1 MGTIAGWFCSRLP
14 IILEGVNSP
23 GWDVVRYAVAALAVT
38 WACSGAESTSPPK
51 TRVSYSEAYGKTD
64 RATNVAAADLVRFA
78 PVPPDR
84 ARETFQIRKGFH
96 LELAA
101 SEPQVVSPVTMAFDE
116 DGRAFV
122 AEMIDYSERRDETP
136 HAGRIRMLEDLD
148 GDGRFDRSTV
158 FADHLPWPTALIC
171 SRGGLYVGASP
182 DIVWLKDTTGDGK
195 ADERRVVVSGFG
207 SGVARLNVQALL
219 NSFNWGLD
227 HRLYGATGPNG
238 GNRVAPAGSEGPGLD
253 LRGLDFSLDPAT
265 ETLRPETG
273 GGQYGLSFDS
283 VGNRFVSS
291 NSDHLQWMAMDWAH
305 ASRNPW
311 VALPS
316 PRVSIAADGPAA
328 EVFRI
333 SPDEPWRIV
342 RTRWRISGVVPGMVE
357 GGGRVS
363 GYFTG
368 ATGATVYRGDAF
380 GPEFVDNV
388 FIGDAGGNLV
398 HRKVLHAD
406 GVGWVARRPADEQD
420 VEFLAS
426 RDTWFRPVHF
436 QNGPDGCLYIV
447 DMYREVIEHPWSI
460 PEAIKQHLDLNSGND
475 RGRIWRVVPEG
486 FRRPVPRR
494 WSQASVRECVAAL
507 ESSNG
512 WVRET
517 VSRLIHERQDRSAVP
532 ELERLLEK
540 STAPLARMHALYSLD
555 GLKALDEV
563 RHLQPVLA
571 DSDERV
577 RRHAVRLAE
586 PRLGRSDLAVLSL
599 LKTLMRLEAD
609 PSPRVRWEL
618 AFTLGAA
625 SGSERNQALVRILL
639 RDGDQSLV
647 QAAVLSGLNS
657 GAGEVFQALT
667 RIPGFSQRPRG
678 GDFLEALARVMGSQ
692 GIRSDGELFL
702 DQMARTEWSDT
713 APRMVRAFLEA
724 SVRSGK
730 SGVAWESDERL
741 QGLFRSA
748 KVRADDE
755 GGPEMERV
763 RAVELLAVGRYA
775 DAAEPLSRR
784 LEASNPPRVRAAAIQ
799 SLGRFNDPGVAGRL
813 LKPWKGYRAED
824 RAAVVALL
832 SSRPERALALL
843 TAVERGEVAPAEIP
857 AATARAL
864 QGHASTAVAKA
875 ALRWLPKE
883 PSSADTVAALQP
895 ALTVSGSKAR
905 GGLIFRERCAACH
918 RAGSEGHAVGPD
930 LVTVRTAGKAKLLTS
945 MAQPHAE
952 VAPQYIAFAVETV
965 DGETHSALIARETP
979 TQVTLRLGGGQELTL
994 ERRAVRSMRS
1004 SGQSLMPEGLLS
1016 GLSLEAVADLL
1027 EFVSTAPAPVSVPSK
1042 P

>member
-1 MGTIAGWFCSRLP
+1 MDAIAGWFCSRLP
-14 IILEGVNSP
+14 SILGGVNSP

-64 RATNVAAADLVRFA
+64 RATNVAAADLARFA

-84 ARETFQIRKGFH
+84 ARETFQIRKGFQ

-182 DIVWLKDTTGDGK
+182 DIVWLKDTTGDGR

-238 GNRVAPAGSEGPGLD
+238 GNRVAPAGSEGHGLD

-486 FRRPVPRR
+486 FQRPAPRR
-494 WSQASVRECVAAL
+494 WSQASVSQCVAAL
-507 ESSNG
+507 ESPNG
-512 WVRET
+512 WIRET
-517 VSRLIHERQDRSAVP
+517 ASRLIHERQDRSAVP
-532 ELERLLEK
+532 ELERLLQQ
-540 STAPLARMHALYSLD
+540 SAVPLARLHALYSLD
-555 GLKALDEV
+555 GLKALEGA
-563 RHLQPVLA
+563 RHLQTALA
-571 DSDERV
+571 DRDERV
-577 RRHAVRLAE
+577 REHAVKWVE
-586 PRLGRSDLAVLSL
+586 PRVAGSDPATKSLQGRLLSL
-599 LKTLMRLEAD
+599 VED
-609 PSPRVRWEL
+609 PSLRVRCQVAL
-618 AFTLGAA
+618 TLGAW
-625 SGSERNQALVRILL
+625 SGTERNKALARLLL
-639 RDGDQSLV
+639 RDGGHPWV
-647 QAAVLSGLNS
+647 QAAVLSGLS
-657 GAGEVFQALT
+657 TGAGEVLAGLAQD
-667 RIPGFSQRPRG
+667 PGFIQRPRSG
-678 GDFLEALARVMGSQ
+678 ELLEAIATVMGSQ
-692 GIRSDGELFL
+692 GLPGDVDLFL
-702 DQMARTEWSDT
+702 DRVGSPEWSAL
-713 APRMVRAFLEA
+713 APRMVRGFLA
-724 SVRSGK
+724 AAARSGK
-730 SGVAWESDERL
+730 SAVSRESEARL
-741 QGLFRSA
+741 QRLFRSA
-748 KVRADDE
+748 IVRAGEE
-755 GGPEMERV
+755 GQLESDRIQ
-763 RAVELLAVGRYA
+763 AVELLAVGRSGEVI
-775 DAAEPLSRR
+775 EPLSR
-784 LEASNPPRVRAAAIQ
+784 LLVTGSPRVRAAALQ
-799 SLGRFNDPGVAGRL
+799 SLGRLNDPAVAERV

-824 RAAVVALL
+824 RAVAVALL
-832 SSRPERALALL
+832 AQRPERAQALL
-843 TAVERGEVAPAEIP
+843 AAVERGEVDPADIP
-857 AATARAL
+857 AATTRSL
-864 QGHASTAVAKA
+864 QSHSSPAVALA

-979 TQVTLRLGGGQELTL
+979 TQVTLRLGGGGELTL

-1027 EFVSTAPAPVSVPSK
+1027 EFVSTAPAPVSVPLK

>member
-1 MGTIAGWFCSRLP
+1 M
-14 IILEGVNSP
+14 ILRVNAPAWIS
-23 GWDVVRYAVAALAVT
+23 WHAVSAAVVAAVACV
-38 WACSGAESTSPPK
+38 GAEPASPPK

-64 RATNVAAADLVRFA
+64 KATRVEAGELERFTPVSADRAAD
-78 PVPPDR
+78 
-84 ARETFQIRKGFH
+84 TFRIRKGFR

-101 SEPQVVSPVTMAFDE
+101 SEPLVASPVTMAFDE

-122 AEMIDYSERRDETP
+122 AEMIDYSERREENP
-136 HAGRIRMLEDLD
+136 HAGRIRMLEDID

-158 FADHLPWPTALIC
+158 FADNLPWPTALIC
-171 SRGGLYVGASP
+171 SKGGLYVGASP
-182 DIVWLKDTTGDGK
+182 DILWLKDTTGDGK

-238 GNRVAPAGSEGPGLD
+238 GQRVAKAGAEGPGLD
-253 LRGLDFSLDPAT
+253 LRGLDFSLDPLT

-273 GGQYGLSFDS
+273 GGQYGLTFDS
-283 VGNRFVSS
+283 VGRRFVCS
-291 NSDHLQWMAMDWAH
+291 NSDHLQWMAFDRVH

-311 VALPS
+311 VSLPS

-380 GPEFVDNV
+380 GPEFADNV

-406 GVGWVARRPADEQD
+406 GAGWVARRAADEQG

-486 FRRPVPRR
+486 FQRPPARR
-494 WSQASVRECVAAL
+494 WSRASLADCIAAL
-507 ESSNG
+507 ESPNG

-517 VSRLIHERQDRSAVP
+517 ASRLIHERQDASVVP
-532 ELERLLEK
+532 GLERMA
-540 STAPLARMHALYSLD
+540 TASKMPLARMHALYSLE
-555 GLKALDEV
+555 GLKALDAQ
-563 RHLQPVLA
+563 RVLA
-571 DSDERV
+571 PALVDPDERV
-577 RRHAVRLAE
+577 REHAVALAE
-586 PRLGRSDLAVLSL
+586 SRVGGSDAGALALRRRLLDRVD
-599 LKTLMRLEAD
+599 D
-609 PSPRVRWEL
+609 PSPRVRHRL
-618 AFTLGAA
+618 AFALGAWSA
-625 SGSERNQALVRILL
+625 SERPAALARLVV
-639 RDGDQSLV
+639 RDGHQPWVPTAALTSL
-647 QAAVLSGLNS
+647 GD
-657 GAGEVFQALT
+657 GAGEVLQTLVSDPAFLRQ
-667 RIPGFSQRPRG
+667 PRA
-678 GDFLEALARVMGSQ
+678 GDFLEAVATAMGRQ
-692 GIRSDGELFL
+692 GIPGEVEVFL
-702 DQMARTEWSDT
+702 SAVARMESASAH
-713 APRMVRAFLEA
+713 APRLVRAFLEA
-724 SVRSGK
+724 ASRSATAGI
-730 SGVAWESDERL
+730 ARRAEERL
-741 QGLFRSA
+741 QPLFRSA
-748 KVRADDE
+748 VARALDE
-755 GGPEMERV
+755 TVPEIDRV
-763 RAVELLAVGRYA
+763 RAVELMALGRPA
-775 DAAEPLSRR
+775 DVSDPLGRLLQAAS
-784 LEASNPPRVRAAAIQ
+784 SRVRAAAIQ
-799 SLGRFNDPGVAGRL
+799 SLGRGEDPIVAEKL
-813 LKPWKGYRAED
+813 LQPWRTYGPED
-824 RAAVVALL
+824 RSAVATLL
-832 SSRPERALALL
+832 ARRPERARLL
-843 TAVERGEVAPAEIP
+843 LGAVERGTVVPTDIP
-857 AATARAL
+857 TATIRSL
-864 QGHASTAVAKA
+864 QGHASSDIAQA
-875 ALRWLPKE
+875 ARRWLPKE
-883 PSSADTVAALQP
+883 PSVADTLASLQP
-895 ALTVSGSKAR
+895 ALSLPGSAER
-905 GGLIFRERCAACH
+905 GDRLFRERCATCH
-918 RAGSEGHAVGPD
+918 RAGAEGHAVGPD
-930 LVTVRTAGKAKLLTS
+930 LVTVRTAGKERLLAS
-945 MAQPHAE
+945 IVQPHTE
-952 VAPQYIAFAVETV
+952 VAPQFIAFSVETN

-979 TQVTLRLGGGQELTL
+979 TQVTLRLGGGQEMTL

-1016 GLSLEAVADLL
+1016 GLSQESVADLL
-1027 EFVSTAPAPVSVPSK
+1027 EFVAQAPAPSPSK

>member
-1 MGTIAGWFCSRLP
+1 MP
-14 IILEGVNSP
+14 SP
-23 GWDVVRYAVAALAVT
+23 Q
-38 WACSGAESTSPPK
+38 
-51 TRVSYSEAYGKTD
+51 TRVSYSEAYGKSGQ
-64 RATNVAAADLVRFA
+64 ATSVTAGELVRFP

-84 ARETFQIRKGFH
+84 ASETFQIRKGFRM
-96 LELAA
+96 ELVA
-101 SEPQVVSPVTMAFDE
+101 SEPQVVSPVTLAFDE

-158 FADHLPWPTALIC
+158 FADNLPWPTALIC

-182 DIVWLKDTTGDGK
+182 DIVWLKDTNGDGK
-195 ADERRVVVSGFG
+195 ADERRVVVTGFG

-238 GNRVAPAGSEGPGLD
+238 GNRVAQAGAEGPGLD
-253 LRGLDFSLDPAT
+253 LRGLDFSLDPST
-265 ETLRPETG
+265 ETIRPETG

-291 NSDHLQWMAMDWAH
+291 NSDHLQWMALDWPH

-368 ATGATVYRGDAF
+368 ATGATVYRGDAY
-380 GPEFVDNV
+380 GPDFVDNV

-398 HRKVLHAD
+398 HRKKLHPD
-406 GVGWVARRPADEQD
+406 GVGWVARRPADEQG

-486 FRRPVPRR
+486 FRRPAPRR
-494 WSQASVRECVAAL
+494 WSQASVRDCVAAL
-507 ESSNG
+507 ESPNG

-517 VSRLIHERQDRSAVP
+517 VSRLIHERQDSSAVP
-532 ELERLLEK
+532 ELERLLQK

-555 GLKALDEV
+555 GLKALDGV
-563 RHLQPVLA
+563 RHLQPALA

-586 PRLGRSDLAVLSL
+586 PRVGRSDSAAQSL
-599 LKTLMRLEAD
+599 MKTLMTLDAD

-625 SGSERNQALVRILL
+625 SGLERNQALVRILL

-647 QAAVLSGLNS
+647 QAAILIGLNS

-667 RIPGFSQRPRG
+667 RIPGFSQRPRS

-692 GIRSDGELFL
+692 GIRPDGELFL
-702 DQMARTEWSDT
+702 DRVARTEWTDL

-741 QGLFRSA
+741 QRLFQSA
-748 KVRADDE
+748 RVRADDE
-755 GGPEMERV
+755 GGPELERV

-775 DAAEPLSRR
+775 DVAEPLSRR
-784 LEASNPPRVRAAAIQ
+784 LEAASPPRVRAAAIQ

-824 RAAVVALL
+824 RTAVVALL

-843 TAVERGEVAPAEIP
+843 TAVERGEVAPSEIP

-864 QGHASTAVAKA
+864 QGHATTAVAKA
-875 ALRWLPKE
+875 ALARLPKE
-883 PSSADTVAALQP
+883 PSSADLVVALQP
-895 ALTVSGSKAR
+895 ALSLEGSVNR
-905 GGLIFRERCAACH
+905 GKGTFLERCAACH
-918 RAGSEGHAVGPD
+918 RAGSDGHAVGPD

-945 MAQPHAE
+945 IAQPHAE
-952 VAPQYIAFAVETV
+952 VAPQSIAFTVETM
-965 DGETHSALIARETP
+965 DGETYSALIARETP
-979 TQVTLRLGGGQELTL
+979 TQVTLRLGGGQELNL

-1016 GLSLEAVADLL
+1016 GLSPQAVADLL
-1027 EFVSTAPAPVSVPSK
+1027 EFVAHAPVPVSVPAK

>member
-1 MGTIAGWFCSRLP
+1 MRWASIAL
-14 IILEGVNSP
+14 
-23 GWDVVRYAVAALAVT
+23 LAVWSCT
-38 WACSGAESTSPPK
+38 AAEPSAPPR
-51 TRVSYSEAYGKTD
+51 TRVTYSEAYGKAD
-64 RATNVAAADLVRFA
+64 KATAVAAGELVRVA

-84 ARETFQIRKGFH
+84 AAQTFQIRKGFRI
-96 LELAA
+96 ELAA

-158 FADHLPWPTALIC
+158 FADNLPWPTALIC
-171 SRGGLYVGASP
+171 SRGGVYVGASP
-182 DIVWLKDTTGDGK
+182 DLLWLKDTNGDGR

-238 GNRVAPAGSEGPGLD
+238 GQRVVEAGSEGPGLGGPGLD
-253 LRGLDFSLDPAT
+253 LRGLDFSLDPLSG
-265 ETLRPETG
+265 TLRPETG

-283 VGNRFVSS
+283 VGRRFVCS
-291 NSDHLQWMAMDWAH
+291 NSDHLQWMAFDRVH
-305 ASRNPW
+305 ATRNPRI
-311 VALPS
+311 ALPS
-316 PRVSIAADGPAA
+316 ARVSIAADGPAA

-368 ATGATVYRGDAF
+368 ATGATVYRGDAY
-380 GPEFVDNV
+380 GPDFADNV

-398 HRKVLHAD
+398 HRKVLHPEGA
-406 GVGWVARRPADEQD
+406 GWVARRAADEQG

-460 PEAIKQHLDLNSGND
+460 PEAIKAHLDLNSGHD

-486 FRRPVPRR
+486 FRRPPQRR
-494 WSQASVRECVAAL
+494 WSRASIGECVAAL
-507 ESSNG
+507 ESPNG

-517 VSRLIHERQDRSAVP
+517 VSRLLHERQDPSAVP
-532 ELERLLEK
+532 ELERLLRQ
-540 STAPLARMHALYSLD
+540 STVPLARMHALYSLE
-555 GLKALDEV
+555 GLKALDTV
-563 RHLQPVLA
+563 RHLQPALV
-571 DSDERV
+571 DPDERV
-577 RRHAVRLAE
+577 RLHAVRLSE
-586 PRLGRSDLAVLSL
+586 PRWGGSDPAIRGLQKLLLALD
-599 LKTLMRLEAD
+599 ED
-609 PSPRVRWEL
+609 PSPRVRL
-618 AFTLGAA
+618 QGAFALGAG
-625 SGSERNQALVRILL
+625 SGPERNQTLVRMVL
-639 RDGDQSLV
+639 RDGEDSLV

-667 RIPGFSQRPRG
+667 RIPGFAQRPRSG
-678 GDFLEALARVMGSQ
+678 EFLESLARLMGSQ
-692 GIRSDGELFL
+692 GIRAEGEVFL
-702 DQMARTEWSDT
+702 DQMARTEWSEQ
-713 APRMVRAFLEA
+713 APRLVRAFLEA
-724 SVRSGK
+724 SVRSGDP
-730 SGVAWESDERL
+730 SGTWASDERL
-741 QGLFRSA
+741 QRVFRA
-748 KVRADDE
+748 ALVRAEDE
-755 GGPEMERV
+755 AVPETQRV
-763 RAVELLAVGRYA
+763 RAVELLAAGRYA
-775 DAAEPLSRR
+775 EVVEPLSRR
-784 LEASNPPRVRAAAIQ
+784 LEAESAPRVRAAAIQ
-799 SLGRFNDPGVAGRL
+799 SLGRFHDPGVAQRL
-813 LKPWKGYRAED
+813 LNPWKRYRADD
-824 RAAVVALL
+824 RVAV
-832 SSRPERALALL
+832 LALL
-843 TAVERGEVAPAEIP
+843 TQRAEWARTLMAAVERGDVAPSEIP

-864 QGHASTAVAKA
+864 QGHASTAVAEA

-883 PSSADTVAALQP
+883 SSSADQVAALQP
-895 ALTVSGSKAR
+895 ALALPGSAAR
-905 GGLIFRERCAACH
+905 GSGIFLERCVSCH
-918 RAGSEGHAVGPD
+918 RAGSDGHAVGPD
-930 LVTVRTAGKAKLLTS
+930 LVTVRTSGKAKLLTS
-945 MAQPHAE
+945 LVQPHAE
-952 VAPQYIAFAVETV
+952 VAPQYIAFTVETV
-965 DGETHSALIARETP
+965 DGETYSALIARETP
-979 TQVTLRLGGGQELTL
+979 TQVTLRLGGGRELDL

-1016 GLSLEAVADLL
+1016 GLPPQAVADLL
-1027 EFVSTAPAPVSVPSK
+1027 EFVAQAPAPLAVPSK

>member
-1 MGTIAGWFCSRLP
+1 MVIAM
-14 IILEGVNSP
+14 
-23 GWDVVRYAVAALAVT
+23 AVAGI
-38 WACSGAESTSPPK
+38 CRGAEAVSSPK

-64 RATNVAAADLVRFA
+64 RATNVAAADLARFA
-78 PVPPDR
+78 PVSPDR
-84 ARETFQIRKGFH
+84 ALETFQIRKGFR

-182 DIVWLKDTTGDGK
+182 DILWLKDTTGDGR

-238 GNRVAPAGSEGPGLD
+238 GNRVVRSGAEGSGLD
-253 LRGLDFSLDPAT
+253 LRGLDFSLDPLT

-283 VGNRFVSS
+283 VGNRFVCS
-291 NSDHLQWMAMDWAH
+291 NSDHLQWMALDWPH

-368 ATGATVYRGDAF
+368 ATGATVYRGDAY
-380 GPEFVDNV
+380 GPDFIDNV

-398 HRKVLHAD
+398 HRKVLKAD
-406 GVGWVARRPADEQD
+406 GVGWVARRPVDEQG

-436 QNGPDGCLYIV
+436 QNGPEGCLYIV

-486 FRRPVPRR
+486 FRRPAPRR
-494 WSQASVRECVAAL
+494 WSQASVSQCVAAL

-517 VSRLIHERQDRSAVP
+517 ASRLIHERQDRSAVP
-532 ELERLLEK
+532 ELERLLEQ
-540 STAPLARMHALYSLD
+540 SAVPLARLHALYSLE
-555 GLKALDEV
+555 GLKALEGA
-563 RHLQPVLA
+563 RPLTIALA
-571 DSDERV
+571 DRDERV
-577 RRHAVRLAE
+577 REHAVKWVE
-586 PRLGRSDLAVLSL
+586 PRVTGTDPTAKSLQGLLLSL
-599 LKTLMRLEAD
+599 VDD
-609 PSPRVRWEL
+609 PSVRVRCQVAL
-618 AFTLGAA
+618 TLGAW
-625 SGSERNQALVRILL
+625 SGPERNKALARIVI
-639 RDGDQSLV
+639 RDWDQPWV
-647 QAAVLSGLNS
+647 QAAVLSGLWT
-657 GAGEVFQALT
+657 GAGEVLT
-667 RIPGFSQRPRG
+667 SLAQDPGFIQRPRSG
-678 GDFLEALARVMGSQ
+678 EFLEAIATVMGAQ
-692 GIRSDGELFL
+692 GLPGEVDLFL
-702 DQMARTEWSDT
+702 DRVASPEWSAT

-724 SVRSGK
+724 ATRSGK
-730 SGVAWESDERL
+730 SVVSRESEERL
-741 QGLFRSA
+741 QKLFRSA
-748 KVRADDE
+748 IVRSAEEGLAEAD
-755 GGPEMERV
+755 RV
-763 RAVELLAVGRYA
+763 RAVELLAVGRPA
-775 DAAEPLSRR
+775 EVVEPLSR
-784 LEASNPPRVRAAAIQ
+784 LLLTDSPRVRAAAIQ
-799 SLGRFNDPGVAGRL
+799 SLGRLNSPGVAERL
-813 LKPWKGYRAED
+813 LKPWKDYRAED

-832 SSRPERALALL
+832 ANRPERAQALL
-843 TAVERGEVAPAEIP
+843 AAVERGDVGPAAIP
-857 AATARAL
+857 AATARSLQTHSNPAVASAAL
-864 QGHASTAVAKA
+864 Q
-875 ALRWLPKE
+875 WLPKE
-883 PSSADTVAALQP
+883 PSSADTVAALQA
-895 ALTVSGSKAR
+895 ALTLSGSTAR
-905 GGLIFRERCAACH
+905 GGLIFLERCAACH
-918 RAGSEGHAVGPD
+918 RAGSDGHAVGPD

-945 MAQPHAE
+945 MVQPHAE
-952 VAPQYIAFAVETV
+952 VAPQYIAFAVETL
-965 DGETHSALIARETP
+965 DGETYSALIARETP
-979 TQVTLRLGGGQELTL
+979 THVTLRLGGGQELTL

-1004 SGQSLMPEGLLS
+1004 SGQSLMPEGLLT
-1016 GLSLEAVADLL
+1016 GLSPEAVADVL
-1027 EFVSTAPAPVSVPSK
+1027 EFVSHAPVSVSLPSK

>member
-1 MGTIAGWFCSRLP
+1 MSVAMSVAMVVAGTC
-14 IILEGVNSP
+14 
-23 GWDVVRYAVAALAVT
+23 
-38 WACSGAESTSPPK
+38 CGAEAVPSPK

-64 RATNVAAADLVRFA
+64 RATNVAAADLARFA
-78 PVPPDR
+78 PVPPDK
-84 ARETFQIRKGFH
+84 ALETFQIRKGFR

-101 SEPQVVSPVTMAFDE
+101 SEPQVVSPVSMAFDE

-122 AEMIDYSERRDETP
+122 AEMIDYSERRDENP

-182 DIVWLKDTTGDGK
+182 DILWLKDTTGDGR

-238 GNRVAPAGSEGPGLD
+238 GNRVVRSGAEGPGLD
-253 LRGLDFSLDPAT
+253 LRGSDFSLDPDT

-291 NSDHLQWMAMDWAH
+291 NSDHLQWMALDWPH

-368 ATGATVYRGDAF
+368 ATGATVYRGDAY
-380 GPEFVDNV
+380 GPEFSDNV

-398 HRKVLHAD
+398 HRKVLKAD
-406 GVGWVARRPADEQD
+406 GVGWVARRPADEQG

-486 FRRPVPRR
+486 FRRPAPRR
-494 WSQASVRECVAAL
+494 WSQASVSQCVAAL
-507 ESSNG
+507 ESPNG

-517 VSRLIHERQDRSAVP
+517 ASRLIHERQDRSAVP
-532 ELERLLEK
+532 ELERLLQQ
-540 STAPLARMHALYSLD
+540 STVPLARLHALYSLE
-555 GLKALDEV
+555 GLKALEGV
-563 RHLQPVLA
+563 RHLTVALA
-571 DSDERV
+571 DRDERV
-577 RRHAVRLAE
+577 REHAVKWVE
-586 PRLGRSDLAVLSL
+586 PRVTGSDPAAKSLQALL
-599 LKTLMRLEAD
+599 LKLVED
-609 PSPRVRWEL
+609 PSLRVRYQVAL
-618 AFTLGAA
+618 TLGAW
-625 SGSERNQALVRILL
+625 SGPERNKALARILL
-639 RDGDQSLV
+639 RDGEHSWV
-647 QAAVLSGLNS
+647 QAAVLSGLS
-657 GAGEVFQALT
+657 TGAGEV
-667 RIPGFSQRPRG
+667 
-678 GDFLEALARVMGSQ
+678 LAR
-692 GIRSDGELFL
+692 
-702 DQMARTEWSDT
+702 
-713 APRMVRAFLEA
+713 
-724 SVRSGK
+724 
-730 SGVAWESDERL
+730 
-741 QGLFRSA
+741 
-748 KVRADDE
+748 
-755 GGPEMERV
+755 
-763 RAVELLAVGRYA
+763 
-775 DAAEPLSRR
+775 
-784 LEASNPPRVRAAAIQ
+784 
-799 SLGRFNDPGVAGRL
+799 
-813 LKPWKGYRAED
+813 
-824 RAAVVALL
+824 
-832 SSRPERALALL
+832 
-843 TAVERGEVAPAEIP
+843 
-857 AATARAL
+857 
-864 QGHASTAVAKA
+864 
-875 ALRWLPKE
+875 
-883 PSSADTVAALQP
+883 
-895 ALTVSGSKAR
+895 
-905 GGLIFRERCAACH
+905 
-918 RAGSEGHAVGPD
+918 
-930 LVTVRTAGKAKLLTS
+930 
-945 MAQPHAE
+945 
-952 VAPQYIAFAVETV
+952 
-965 DGETHSALIARETP
+965 
-979 TQVTLRLGGGQELTL
+979 
-994 ERRAVRSMRS
+994 
-1004 SGQSLMPEGLLS
+1004 
-1016 GLSLEAVADLL
+1016 
-1027 EFVSTAPAPVSVPSK
+1027 
-1042 P
+1042 

>member
-1 MGTIAGWFCSRLP
+1 VSRTSVAIATAW
-14 IILEGVNSP
+14 
-23 GWDVVRYAVAALAVT
+23 AAWTCL
-38 WACSGAESTSPPK
+38 GAEPGPSPQ
-51 TRVSYSEAYGKTD
+51 TRVSYSEAYGKSGQ
-64 RATNVAAADLVRFA
+64 ATSVAAGELVRFP

-84 ARETFQIRKGFH
+84 AIETFQIRKGFRM
-96 LELAA
+96 ELVA
-101 SEPQVVSPVTMAFDE
+101 SEPLVVSPVTMAFDE

-122 AEMIDYSERRDETP
+122 AEMIDYSERREENP

-158 FADHLPWPTALIC
+158 FADNLPWPTALIC

-182 DIVWLKDTTGDGK
+182 DVLWLKDTNGDGK
-195 ADERRVVVSGFG
+195 AEERRVVVTGFG
-207 SGVARLNVQALL
+207 NGVARLNVQALL

-238 GNRVAPAGSEGPGLD
+238 GNRVFRPGSEASALD
-253 LRGLDFSLDPAT
+253 LRGLDFSFDPLT
-265 ETLRPETG
+265 ETIRAETG

-283 VGNRFVSS
+283 VGNRFVCS
-291 NSDHLQWMAMDWAH
+291 NSDHLQWMALDWPY

-368 ATGATVYRGDAF
+368 ATGATVYRGDAYGADF
-380 GPEFVDNV
+380 IDNV

-398 HRKVLHAD
+398 HRKKLHPD
-406 GVGWVARRPADEQD
+406 GVGWVARRPVDEQG

-486 FRRPVPRR
+486 FQRPAPRR
-494 WSQASVRECVAAL
+494 WSQASVRDCVAAL
-507 ESSNG
+507 ESPNG

-517 VSRLIHERQDRSAVP
+517 VSRLIHERQDSSAVL
-532 ELERLLEK
+532 ELERLLQK
-540 STAPLARMHALYSLD
+540 STVPLARMHALYSLD
-555 GLKALDEV
+555 GLKALEGG
-563 RHLQPVLA
+563 RHLQPALA

-586 PRLGRSDLAVLSL
+586 PRLGRSDSAAQSL
-599 LKTLMRLEAD
+599 LKTLMTLDAD

-625 SGSERNQALVRILL
+625 SGPERNQALVRILL

-647 QAAVLSGLNS
+647 QAAVLSGLNR
-657 GAGEVFQALT
+657 GAGEVFQTLS
-667 RIPGFSQRPRG
+667 RIPGFAQRPRS
-678 GDFLEALARVMGSQ
+678 GDFLEALARVLGSQ

-702 DQMARTEWSDT
+702 DQMARTDGSDQ

-730 SGVAWESDERL
+730 SGVVWESDERL
-741 QGLFRSA
+741 QRLFRSA
-748 KVRADDE
+748 RVRAEDE
-755 GGPEMERV
+755 SAPEMERV

-775 DAAEPLSRR
+775 DVAEPLSRR
-784 LEASNPPRVRAAAIQ
+784 LEATDLPRVRAAAIQ

-813 LKPWKGYRAED
+813 LKPWKAYRDED
-824 RAAVVALL
+824 RTAVVALL

-843 TAVERGEVAPAEIP
+843 TAVERGEVAPSEIP

-864 QGHASTAVAKA
+864 QGHATAAVAKA
-875 ALRWLPKE
+875 ALTWLPKE
-883 PSSADTVAALQP
+883 PSSADLVVALQP
-895 ALTVSGSKAR
+895 ALSLEGSATR
-905 GGLIFRERCAACH
+905 GGAIFLERCAACH
-918 RAGSEGHAVGPD
+918 RAGSDGHAVGPD

-945 MAQPHAE
+945 MVQPHAE
-952 VAPQYIAFAVETV
+952 VAPQSIAFTVETA
-965 DGETHSALIARETP
+965 DGETYSALIARESP
-979 TQVTLRLGGGQELTL
+979 TQLTLRLGGGQELNL

-1004 SGQSLMPEGLLS
+1004 TGQSLMPEGLLS
-1016 GLSLEAVADLL
+1016 GLSPQAVADLL
-1027 EFVSTAPAPVSVPSK
+1027 EFVAQAPAPVSVPAK